1 MRLGFA
7 GILFVAIAPWLVGQE
22 AGAQDLDSVKGILKA
37 QVEAWNRGDLEGF
50 MKGYLPSEKLMFIGS
65 RGLTYGW
72 KQTLANYKKSYPDLA
87 TMGKLTFTIL
97 EMKPLGDSH
106 MLVIGKWHL
115 ARDQKEDAEGHFSL
129 TWQKIDGHWFIIA
142 DHSS

>member
-1 MRLGFA
+1 MRV
-7 GILFVAIAPWLVGQE
+7 LFYSFFLAAFSPWLAAQTGPARDVE
-22 AGAQDLDSVKGILKA
+22 AVRQILA
-37 QVEAWNRGDLEGF
+37 NQVDAWNRGDLEAF

-72 KQTLANYKKSYPDLA
+72 KQTLANYQKSYPDRA
-87 TMGKLTFTIL
+87 AMGQLTFDIL
-97 EMKPLGDSH
+97 EMKPLGDAH

-115 ARDQKEDAEGHFSL
+115 ARDLEEDAEGHFSL
-129 TWQKIDGHWFIIA
+129 TWQKINGTWLIIA